1 MSIVLGADKAG
12 FELKELLKKVI
23 KEEGFEVID
32 LSETPAADFVEAA
45 LAVSAA
51 VLKDEDST
59 GIIIDQFGVG
69 SYMAANK
76 IKGMIAANVTDENSS
91 KMTREHNGA
100 KAITIGSGVVGKDL
114 AVNLVKYYIHD
125 DYAAGRHQVRVDM
138 LNKML

>member
-1 MSIVLGADKAG
+1 MV
-12 FELKELLKKVI
+12 
-23 KEEGFEVID
+23 D
-32 LSETPAADFVEAA
+32 LSETPAEDFVDAA
-45 LAVSAA
+45 LAVSEA
-51 VLKDEDST
+51 VLKDEGRT

-100 KAITIGSGVVGKDL
+100 KAITIGSGIVGKDL
-114 AVNLVKYYIHD
+114 AVNLVKYYIHA